1 MLKEYKELLT
11 KMSTAELVAEKKRLN
26 VSIAD
31 HFRTWYDAVG
41 TSFEMDEY
49 LENCSKRDAIVHEAR
64 MRIVEGRI

>member
-1 MLKEYKELLT
+1 MKTYKELLT

-26 VSIAD
+26 VLIAD

-49 LENCSKRDAIVHEAR
+49 LDNCSKRDAVVREAKIR
-64 MRIVEGRI
+64 LAEGRI